1 MYQTSESGYLLMI
14 EDEPIIQA
22 NNKKLLE
29 RRGFRVRQ
37 AYTLKEANEII
48 DEELPKCI
56 TLDLQMPD
64 GDGLDF
70 LAELRKKTNV
80 PVLIL
85 TSRGTHQDII
95 NGLEMGGDD
104 YLPKPYDLQVYLA
117 RLTTLMRRA
126 ALVPESISIGPIR
139 LDILASRAYLN
150 GNDLQLQQKEFA
162 LLKIFAQRPD
172 QILTPEYLYEKVWGF
187 RSLDAGSSLKVT
199 ISKLRSHL
207 AASGYTISVVKGEG
221 YYFEKN

>member
-1 MYQTSESGYLLMI
+1 MQQGTLDGYLLMI

-37 AYTLKEANEII
+37 AYTLKEAKQII

-64 GDGLDF
+64 GDRLDF

-95 NGLEMGGDD
+95 KGLESGGDD

-126 ALVPESISIGPIR
+126 AMVPESITVGPIL
-139 LDILASRAYLN
+139 LDIVASRAFLN
-150 GNDLQLQQKEFA
+150 GEDMRLQQKEFA
-162 LLKIFAQRPD
+162 LLKIFAQRPG
-172 QILTPEYLYEKVWGF
+172 QIINADYLYKKVWGW
-187 RSLDAGSSLKVT
+187 RSLDAGNSLKVT

-207 AASGYTISVVKGEG
+207 VSSGYTITAAKGEG
-221 YYFEKN
+221 YFLEKS

>member
-1 MYQTSESGYLLMI
+1 MQQVEMQGYLLMI

-48 DEELPKCI
+48 EEETPKCI

-70 LAELRKKTNV
+70 LVEFRKKSNV

-95 NGLEMGGDD
+95 KGLESGGDD

-117 RLTTLMRRA
+117 RLTNLMRRA
-126 ALVPESISIGPIR
+126 SMVPESISVGPIN
-139 LDILASRAYLN
+139 LDIVASRAFLN
-150 GNDLQLQQKEFA
+150 GVDLRLQQKEFA
-162 LLKIFAQRPD
+162 LLKIFAQRPGQVISPD
-172 QILTPEYLYEKVWGF
+172 YLYEKVWGWQ
-187 RSLDAGSSLKVT
+187 SYDGGNSLKVT

-207 AASGYTISVVKGEG
+207 ADTGYTITASKGEG
-221 YYFEKN
+221 YFLEKC

>member
-1 MYQTSESGYLLMI
+1 MQQVTNSGYLLTI

-48 DEELPKCI
+48 EEEIPTCI

-70 LAELRKKTNV
+70 LNELRKKSNV

-95 NGLEMGGDD
+95 KGLESGGDD

-126 ALVPESISIGPIR
+126 ALVPDTIAVGPIT
-139 LDILASRAYLN
+139 LDIVGSRAFLN
-150 GNDLQLQQKEFA
+150 DVDLRLQQKEFA
-162 LLKIFAQRPD
+162 LLKIFAQRPG
-172 QILTPEYLYEKVWGF
+172 QIVSPDYLYKKVWGWHNHD
-187 RSLDAGSSLKVT
+187 SGNSLKVT

-207 AASGYTISVVKGEG
+207 VSTGYTITASKGEG
-221 YYFEKN
+221 YYLEKL

>member
-1 MYQTSESGYLLMI
+1 MFEGAESGYLLMI

-37 AYTLKEANEII
+37 AFTLKEAHEII
-48 DEELPKCI
+48 AEELPKCI

-70 LAELRKKTNV
+70 LAELRKTSNI

-95 NGLEMGGDD
+95 KGLESGGDD

-126 ALVPESISIGPIR
+126 AMVPESITVGPIL
-139 LDILASRAYLN
+139 LDIVASRAYYD
-150 GNDLQLQQKEFA
+150 GEDLRLQQKEFA
-162 LLKIFAQRPD
+162 LLKIFAQRPGH
-172 QILTPEYLYEKVWGF
+172 IVSAEYLYEKVWGF
-187 RSLDAGSSLKVT
+187 RSLDAGNSLKVT
-199 ISKLRSHL
+199 VSKLRSHL
-207 AASGYTISVVKGEG
+207 VGSGYTISSAKGEG
-221 YYFEKN
+221 YYLEKL

>member
-1 MYQTSESGYLLMI
+1 MQQDAKNGYLLMI

-37 AYTLKEANEII
+37 AYTLKQANEII
-48 DEELPKCI
+48 EEETPKCI

-70 LAELRKKTNV
+70 LAELRKKSNI

-85 TSRGTHQDII
+85 TSRGTHGDIVK
-95 NGLEMGGDD
+95 GLESGGDD
-104 YLPKPYDLQVYLA
+104 YLPKPYDLQVFLA

-126 ALVPESISIGPIR
+126 SLVPESYSIGPIT
-139 LDILASRAYLN
+139 LDIVASKAYLN
-150 GNDLQLQQKEFA
+150 GNDLRLQQKEFA
-162 LLKIFAQRPD
+162 LLQIFAQRPG
-172 QILTPEYLYEKVWGF
+172 QILSPEYLFEKVWGW
-187 RSLDAGSSLKVT
+187 RSIDPGGSLKVT
-199 ISKLRSHL
+199 ISKLRAHL
-207 AASGYTISVVKGEG
+207 QDSGYTITSSKGEG
-221 YYFEKN
+221 YYFEQV

>member
-1 MYQTSESGYLLMI
+1 MRQGTSNGYLLMI

-48 DEELPKCI
+48 EEELPKCI

-70 LAELRKKTNV
+70 LTELRKKSNI

-95 NGLEMGGDD
+95 KGLESGGDD

-126 ALVPESISIGPIR
+126 ALVPDSIEVGPIL
-139 LDILASRAYLN
+139 LDIVGSRAFLY
-150 GNDLQLQQKEFA
+150 GEDLRLQQKEFA
-162 LLKIFAQRPD
+162 LLKIFAQRPGQVFSAD
-172 QILTPEYLYEKVWGF
+172 YLYKKVWGWS
-187 RSLDAGSSLKVT
+187 SLDSGNSLKVT

-207 AASGYTISVVKGEG
+207 ASSGYTITASKGEG
-221 YYFEKN
+221 YYLEKS

>member
-1 MYQTSESGYLLMI
+1 MFESAESGYLLMI

-37 AYTLKEANEII
+37 AFTLKEAQEII
-48 DEELPKCI
+48 KEELPKCI

-70 LAELRKKTNV
+70 LAELRKTSNI

-95 NGLEMGGDD
+95 KGLESGGDD

-126 ALVPESISIGPIR
+126 AMVPESITVGPIL
-139 LDILASRAYLN
+139 LDIVASRAYYD
-150 GNDLQLQQKEFA
+150 GEDLRLQQKEFA
-162 LLKIFAQRPD
+162 LLKIFAQRPG
-172 QILTPEYLYEKVWGF
+172 QVVSTEYLYEKVWGF
-187 RSLDAGSSLKVT
+187 RSLDTGNSLKVT
-199 ISKLRSHL
+199 VSKLRSHL
-207 AASGYTISVVKGEG
+207 AGSGYTISSSKGEG
-221 YYFEKN
+221 YFLEKL

>member
-1 MYQTSESGYLLMI
+1 MLKVTGNGYLLMI

-48 DEELPKCI
+48 EEELPKCI

-70 LAELRKKTNV
+70 LSELRKKSNI

-95 NGLEMGGDD
+95 KGLESGGDD
-104 YLPKPYDLQVYLA
+104 YLPKPYDLHVYLA

-126 ALVPESISIGPIR
+126 AMVPDNITIGPIN
-139 LDILASRAYLN
+139 LDIVASRAYIN
-150 GNDLQLQQKEFA
+150 GRDLRLQQKEFA
-162 LLKIFAQRPD
+162 LLKIFAQRPG
-172 QILTPEYLYEKVWGF
+172 QVISAEYLYEKVWGWQ
-187 RSLDAGSSLKVT
+187 SSDGGNSLKVT
-199 ISKLRSHL
+199 ISKLRGHL
-207 AASGYTISVVKGEG
+207 ANTGYTITASKGEG
-221 YYFEKN
+221 YYLEKY

>member
-1 MYQTSESGYLLMI
+1 MQQGTMNGYLLMI

-29 RRGFRVRQ
+29 RRGFKVRQ
-37 AYTLKEANEII
+37 AYTLKEAQAII
-48 DEELPKCI
+48 EEELPKCI

-70 LAELRKKTNV
+70 LAELRKKSNV

-85 TSRGTHQDII
+85 TSRSTHQDII
-95 NGLEMGGDD
+95 KGLEAGGDD

-126 ALVPESISIGPIR
+126 AMVPESISIGPIS
-139 LDILASRAYLN
+139 LDLVASRAYLD
-150 GNDLQLQQKEFA
+150 GDDLRLQQKEFA
-162 LLKIFAQRPD
+162 LLKIFAQRPG
-172 QILTPEYLYEKVWGF
+172 QIIGPDYLYEKVWGW
-187 RSLDAGSSLKVT
+187 RNVDSGNSLKVT

-207 AASGYTISVVKGEG
+207 ASTGYTITASKGEG
-221 YYFEKN
+221 YYLEKC

>member
-1 MYQTSESGYLLMI
+1 MQQNQNSGYLLII

-48 DEELPKCI
+48 NEELPTCV
-56 TLDLQMPD
+56 TLDLKMPD

-70 LAELRKKTNV
+70 LTELRKKSNV

-95 NGLEMGGDD
+95 KGLESGGDD

-117 RLTTLMRRA
+117 RLINLIRRA
-126 ALVPESISIGPIR
+126 AQVPESISIGPIS
-139 LDILASRAYLN
+139 LDIVASKAYLN
-150 GNDLQLQQKEFA
+150 GVDLRLQQKEFA
-162 LLKIFAQRPD
+162 LLKIFAQRPGHIISTD
-172 QILTPEYLYEKVWGF
+172 YLNEKVWGW
-187 RSLDAGSSLKVT
+187 RTQEAGKSLKVT

-207 AASGYTISVVKGEG
+207 TGTGYTITASKGEG
-221 YYFEKN
+221 YYLEKC

>member
-1 MYQTSESGYLLMI
+1 MQQGTANGYLLMI

-48 DEELPKCI
+48 EEELPKCI

-70 LAELRKKTNV
+70 LAELRKKSNV

-85 TSRGTHQDII
+85 TSRGTHGDII
-95 NGLEMGGDD
+95 KGLEAGGDD
-104 YLPKPYDLQVYLA
+104 YLPKPYDLQVFLA

-126 ALVPESISIGPIR
+126 SLVPESITIGPIT
-139 LDILASRAYLN
+139 LDIVSSRAFLN
-150 GNDLQLQQKEFA
+150 GEDLRLQQKEFA
-162 LLKIFAQRPD
+162 LLQIFAQRPG
-172 QILTPEYLYEKVWGF
+172 QVINPEFLFEKVWGW
-187 RSLDAGSSLKVT
+187 RSLDPGGSLKVT
-199 ISKLRSHL
+199 ISKLRTHL
-207 AASGYTISVVKGEG
+207 QKSGFTITAAKGEG
-221 YYFEKN
+221 YYLEKC

>member
-1 MYQTSESGYLLMI
+1 MMEGTESGYLLMI

-29 RRGFRVRQ
+29 RRGYRVRQ
-37 AYTLKEANEII
+37 AYTLKEAHEII
-48 DEELPKCI
+48 EEELPKCI

-70 LAELRKKTNV
+70 LAELRKTSNI

-95 NGLEMGGDD
+95 KGLESGGDD

-126 ALVPESISIGPIR
+126 AMVPESITVGPLL
-139 LDILASRAYLN
+139 LDIVASRAYFN
-150 GNDLQLQQKEFA
+150 GEDLRLQQKEFA
-162 LLKIFAQRPD
+162 LLKLFAQRPGQVISSD
-172 QILTPEYLYEKVWGF
+172 YLYEKVWGF
-187 RSLDAGSSLKVT
+187 RTLDAGNSLKVT
-199 ISKLRSHL
+199 VSKLRSHL
-207 AASGYTISVVKGEG
+207 VGSGYTISASKGEG
-221 YYFEKN
+221 YYLEKF